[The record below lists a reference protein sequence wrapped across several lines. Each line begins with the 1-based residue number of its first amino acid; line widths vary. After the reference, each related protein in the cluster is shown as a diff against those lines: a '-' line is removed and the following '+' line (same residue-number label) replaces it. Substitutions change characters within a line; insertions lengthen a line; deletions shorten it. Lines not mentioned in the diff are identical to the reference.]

1 VPDKRA
7 QKNLKKI
14 SGFISETAPNGPHTG
29 DRKSIVNGGQERCI
43 GQERGPD
50 SPGTANVSD
59 DKKGTEHMTK
69 KKDMALL
76 IEGLRRISS
85 DFTALA
91 DELEGK
97 PSVNEEEKPA
107 VTAETTEASTPEAAP
122 EQEPVQEAPDKKEA
136 PAEPAAPALEMSD
149 VRKILADQSRKGYT
163 DKVKQI
169 LSNHGASKLS
179 ELAESE
185 YAAVVKE
192 AEALDG

>member
-1 VPDKRA
+1 
-7 QKNLKKI
+7 
-14 SGFISETAPNGPHTG
+14 
-29 DRKSIVNGGQERCI
+29 
-43 GQERGPD
+43 
-50 SPGTANVSD
+50 
-59 DKKGTEHMTK
+59 MTK

-76 IEGLRRISS
+76 IEGLRKISS

-97 PSVNEEEKPA
+97 PSVNNEEEKPA
-107 VTAETTEASTPEAAP
+107 ISAETTEAAAPKEVP
-122 EQEPVQEAPDKKEA
+122 EQEPVQETPVTKEA

-169 LSNHGASKLS
+169 LSDHGASKLS

-185 YAAVVKE
+185 YAAAVKE

>member
-1 VPDKRA
+1 M
-7 QKNLKKI
+7 
-14 SGFISETAPNGPHTG
+14 APNGPLTG
-29 DRKSIVNGGQERCI
+29 GRNLAVNGGQERCI
-43 GQERGPD
+43 EQERGLD

-97 PSVNEEEKPA
+97 PSVNEEEKTA
-107 VTAETTEASTPEAAP
+107 VTTETTEASTPEAAP
-122 EQEPVQEAPDKKEA
+122 EQEPGQETPVTKEA

-179 ELAESE
+179 ELAKSE

>member
-1 VPDKRA
+1 
-7 QKNLKKI
+7 
-14 SGFISETAPNGPHTG
+14 
-29 DRKSIVNGGQERCI
+29 
-43 GQERGPD
+43 
-50 SPGTANVSD
+50 
-59 DKKGTEHMTK
+59 MTK

-85 DFTALA
+85 DFNALA

-97 PSVNEEEKPA
+97 PSINEEVKPA
-107 VTAETTEASTPEAAP
+107 ITVETSEGSTPDKAS
-122 EQEPVQEAPDKKEA
+122 EQDLAQEAPVTEES
-136 PAEPAAPALEMSD
+136 PAESETPAYTMQD
-149 VRKILADQSRKGYT
+149 VRKILADKSRKGYT

-169 LSNHGASKLS
+169 LTDHGASKLS

>member
-1 VPDKRA
+1 MHRA
-7 QKNLKKI
+7 RERP
-14 SGFISETAPNGPHTG
+14 GATG
-29 DRKSIVNGGQERCI
+29 TESMSN
-43 GQERGPD
+43 
-50 SPGTANVSD
+50 

-76 IEGLRRISS
+76 IEGLRKIGS

-91 DELEGK
+91 DVLEGK
-97 PSVNEEEKPA
+97 PSTNEEVKPA
-107 VTAETTEASTPEAAP
+107 ITADTAKESVPEKAP
-122 EQEPVQEAPDKKEA
+122 EQAAVQESPSADA
-136 PAEPAAPALEMSD
+136 TPAEPAAPTYEMSD
-149 VRKILADQSRKGYT
+149 VRKILADKSRKGYT

-169 LSNHGASKLS
+169 LVNHGASKLS

>member
-1 VPDKRA
+1 
-7 QKNLKKI
+7 
-14 SGFISETAPNGPHTG
+14 
-29 DRKSIVNGGQERCI
+29 
-43 GQERGPD
+43 
-50 SPGTANVSD
+50 VSD

-97 PSVNEEEKPA
+97 PSVNEEVKPA
-107 VTAETTEASTPEAAP
+107 ITAATTEGSTPEEAS
-122 EQEPVQEAPDKKEA
+122 EQETAQEAPVTEEA
-136 PAEPAAPALEMSD
+136 PAESETPAYTMQD
-149 VRKILADQSRKGYT
+149 VRKILADKSRKGYT

>member
-1 VPDKRA
+1 
-7 QKNLKKI
+7 
-14 SGFISETAPNGPHTG
+14 
-29 DRKSIVNGGQERCI
+29 
-43 GQERGPD
+43 
-50 SPGTANVSD
+50 
-59 DKKGTEHMTK
+59 MTK

-85 DFTALA
+85 DFTAIA

-97 PSVNEEEKPA
+97 PSINEEVKPNI
-107 VTAETTEASTPEAAP
+107 TAEASKGSSPEEASELDPAQETP
-122 EQEPVQEAPDKKEA
+122 VTTEA
-136 PAEPAAPALEMSD
+136 PAESETPAYTMQD
-149 VRKILADQSRKGYT
+149 VRKILADKSRKGYT

-169 LSNHGASKLS
+169 LTDHGASKLS